1 VPGQAGSLPQPG
13 EEMSNRRPTQRGT
26 AAGASRASDRSA
38 VRPTSRRAPARTAR
52 TSNGRS
58 STQQRTGRAAADP
71 RSVPPKNP
79 STPGRRFR
87 NDNAAGNRPPAGGGG
102 RGSGGGRGR
111 PPGKRPSGGN
121 KPPRKPRSPLKIFLW
136 SIVVLLAVT
145 TTAGVAAFS
154 FVLARTE
161 VPTPNDLATTEATV
175 VYYAGGKREIGRLSD
190 ANRRASDL
198 ADIPIHVQEAVLAAE
213 DRGFY
218 EHGGISPI
226 SIARAAIN
234 NVFDSGP
241 WTQGGSTITQ
251 QYAKNAFLTQERTW
265 KRKIKEALLAFKLE
279 TLVSKEQILE
289 DYLNIAFYGRDAYGI
304 EAAAMAYFQK
314 PIQNI
319 TLSEGAVLAAIMNN
333 PGRLSPDENMETLRG
348 RWQYVLDGMLG
359 QGWITQAEHDAARF
373 PEIAKRQAG
382 NRLGGQN
389 GHLLTAV
396 HKELLALGIDETEIQ
411 RGGLTVVSTFN
422 RRAQV
427 SAERAVR
434 KFGPDSKTKG
444 VRIGLASVRPGTGEV
459 VAMYGGKDFIDD
471 QINNA
476 TRQFAQ
482 AGSTFKPFALAAA
495 LENDVSLKSYWQGDS
510 PAKIRGYELTNYN
523 DKSYGEITLLEATR
537 ESVNTAYVEMEDAVG
552 VDRVADAAVRAGI
565 PKRTPGMNM
574 KNLDLTFVLGT
585 ASPSAVDMA
594 NAYATF
600 AARGER
606 AKTTF
611 IRKVV
616 DSNGEV
622 LYKYEPSTKRAF
634 STDVADSVTYALT
647 EVVANGTGATAR
659 DLGRPAA
666 GKTGTTDMNKSAWFV
681 GFTPQLSTAV
691 FMTKENKDGIPVS
704 LSGTG
709 GREMVTGGSFPAA
722 IWTGYMK
729 GALKKTEVEQFPS
742 PPKGALKG
750 MDCPTVLPPDMEQ
763 APLGCPTPEI
773 QTEFGPDPGIE
784 EANPEDPN
792 QPEPADQPADQSQ
805 AGDADTVTASAEFGG
820 NDNGRSG
827 KKKKNQ

>member
-1 VPGQAGSLPQPG
+1 MV
-13 EEMSNRRPTQRGT
+13 
-26 AAGASRASDRSA
+26 
-38 VRPTSRRAPARTAR
+38 
-52 TSNGRS
+52 
-58 STQQRTGRAAADP
+58 AAA
-71 RSVPPKNP
+71 
-79 STPGRRFR
+79 
-87 NDNAAGNRPPAGGGG
+87 
-102 RGSGGGRGR
+102 
-111 PPGKRPSGGN
+111 
-121 KPPRKPRSPLKIFLW
+121 
-136 SIVVLLAVT
+136 LALT
-145 TTAGVAAFS
+145 TTAGVIAFS
-154 FVLARTE
+154 VVLARTE

-175 VYYAGGKREIGRLSD
+175 VYYAGGKHEIGRLSD

-198 ADIPIHVQEAVLAAE
+198 PDIPLHVQQAVLAAE

-218 EHGGISPI
+218 EHGGISPV

-234 NVFDSGP
+234 NVFSSDSG
-241 WTQGGSTITQ
+241 TQGGSTITQ

-279 TLVSKEQILE
+279 TLVSKDQILE

-304 EAAAMAYFQK
+304 EAAAMAYFNK

-333 PGRLSPDENMETLRG
+333 PGRLNPEENMPTLRG

-359 QGWITQAEHDAARF
+359 QDWITQQQYDDARF
-373 PEIAKRQAG
+373 PEIAERVAG

-389 GHLLTAV
+389 GHLLNAV
-396 HKELLALGIDETEIQ
+396 HQELLALGIDEAQIQ

-422 RRAQV
+422 RRAQR
-427 SAERAVR
+427 SAERAVA

-444 VRIGLASVRPGTGEV
+444 VRIGLASVRPGSGEV
-459 VAMYGGKDFIDD
+459 VALYGGEDFITD

-495 LENDVSLKSYWQGDS
+495 LENDLPLRSYWQGDS
-510 PAKIRGYELTNYN
+510 PAEIKGYELTNYN

-537 ESVNTAYVEMEDAVG
+537 ESVNTAYVAMEDAVG

-606 AKTTF
+606 ARTTF

-622 LYKYEPSTKRAF
+622 LYRHEKNTKRVF
-634 STDVADSVTYALT
+634 DEEVADTVTYALT
-647 EVVANGTGATAR
+647 EVVSNGTGAAAR
-659 DLGRPAA
+659 ELGRPAA

-681 GFTPQLSTAV
+681 GYTPQLSTAV
-691 FMTKENKDGIPVS
+691 FMTKENKKGIPVS

-729 GALKKTEVEQFPS
+729 RALKKADVENFPKA
-742 PPKGALKG
+742 PKDKLRGLE
-750 MDCPTVLPPDMEQ
+750 CPEILSPDMEEV
-763 APLGCPTPEI
+763 PLGCPTPQIVE
-773 QTEFGPDPGIE
+773 DPFLE
-784 EANPEDPN
+784 EANPEDGE
-792 QPEPADQPADQSQ
+792 QPGVEAPTGDQDPADPGPSEAPNDEQ
-805 AGDADTVTASAEFGG
+805 AGNSSGDTVTASGARG
-820 NDNGRSG
+820 DNRDNGGRSG
-827 KKKKNQ
+827 KKKNNSD

>member
-1 VPGQAGSLPQPG
+1 MWLVAVSL
-13 EEMSNRRPTQRGT
+13 
-26 AAGASRASDRSA
+26 A
-38 VRPTSRRAPARTAR
+38 
-52 TSNGRS
+52 
-58 STQQRTGRAAADP
+58 
-71 RSVPPKNP
+71 
-79 STPGRRFR
+79 
-87 NDNAAGNRPPAGGGG
+87 
-102 RGSGGGRGR
+102 
-111 PPGKRPSGGN
+111 
-121 KPPRKPRSPLKIFLW
+121 
-136 SIVVLLAVT
+136 LLT
-145 TTAGVAAFS
+145 TTGVIAFS
-154 FVLARTE
+154 ILLARTE

-175 VYYAGGKREIGRLSD
+175 VYYAGGKHEIGRLSD
-190 ANRRASDL
+190 ANRRAADL
-198 ADIPIHVQEAVLAAE
+198 PDVPIHVQEAVLAAE

-234 NVFDSGP
+234 NVFNSDGG
-241 WTQGGSTITQ
+241 TQGGSTITQ

-265 KRKIKEALLAFKLE
+265 QRKIKEALLAFKLE
-279 TLVSKEQILE
+279 TLVSKDQILE
-289 DYLNIAFYGRDAYGI
+289 DYLNIAFFGRDAYGI
-304 EAAAMAYFQK
+304 EAASIAYFNK
-314 PIQNI
+314 PIQDI

-333 PGRLSPDENMETLRG
+333 PGRLSPEENLPALRG
-348 RWQYVLDGMLG
+348 RWQYVIDGMLS
-359 QGWITQAEHDAARF
+359 QGWITQAQHDSARF

-382 NRLGGQN
+382 NRLGGQT
-389 GHLLTAV
+389 GHILNAV
-396 HKELLALGIDETEIQ
+396 QQELLALGIDEAQIQ

-422 RRAQV
+422 RRAQR

-434 KFGPDSKTKG
+434 KFGPESKTKG

-459 VAMYGGKDFIDD
+459 AAMYGGEDFIAD

-495 LENDVSLKSYWQGDS
+495 LESDLPLRSYWQGDS
-510 PAKIRGYELTNYN
+510 PATIKGYELTNYN

-594 NAYATF
+594 NSYATF

-606 AKTTF
+606 ARTTF
-611 IRKVV
+611 VRKVV

-622 LYKYEPSTKRAF
+622 LYRHEPKTKRVF
-634 STDVADSVTYALT
+634 DKDVADGVTYALT
-647 EVVANGTGATAR
+647 EVVSNGTGATAR

-722 IWTGYMK
+722 IWTGFMK
-729 GALKKTEVEQFPS
+729 GALKKTDVEDFPK
-742 PPKGALKG
+742 PPKDKLRGL
-750 MDCPTVLPPDMEQ
+750 DCPEFWSPDLEDV
-763 APLGCPTPEI
+763 PLGCPTPQIPE
-773 QTEFGPDPGIE
+773 DPFLD
-784 EANPEDPN
+784 EANPEDPDQVDPGE
-792 QPEPADQPADQSQ
+792 QPSEQPGEQPAEEPAGEQSGDQ
-805 AGDADTVTASAEFGG
+805 AGDNDETVSASGPRANNRDNGG
-820 NDNGRSG
+820 NGERSAR
-827 KKKKNQ
+827 KKKDNDDG

>member
-1 VPGQAGSLPQPG
+1 
-13 EEMSNRRPTQRGT
+13 M
-26 AAGASRASDRSA
+26 
-38 VRPTSRRAPARTAR
+38 
-52 TSNGRS
+52 
-58 STQQRTGRAAADP
+58 
-71 RSVPPKNP
+71 
-79 STPGRRFR
+79 
-87 NDNAAGNRPPAGGGG
+87 
-102 RGSGGGRGR
+102 
-111 PPGKRPSGGN
+111 
-121 KPPRKPRSPLKIFLW
+121 
-136 SIVVLLAVT
+136 LLAVT

-226 SIARAAIN
+226 SIARAAVN

-304 EAAAMAYFQK
+304 EAAAMAYFNK

-333 PGRLSPDENMETLRG
+333 PGRLNPDENMSTLRG

-359 QGWITQAEHDAARF
+359 QGWITRDEYDAAEF
-373 PEIAKRQAG
+373 PEIAERQAG

-389 GHLLTAV
+389 GHLLNAV
-396 HKELLALGIDETEIQ
+396 HKELLSLGVDETQIQ

-422 RRAQV
+422 RKAQRA
-427 SAERAVR
+427 AERSVR

-495 LENDVSLKSYWQGDS
+495 LENEVSLKSYWQGDS
-510 PAKIRGYELTNYN
+510 PAKIKGYELTNYN

-537 ESVNTAYVEMEDAVG
+537 ESVNTAYVAMEDAVG

-600 AARGER
+600 AARGQR

-622 LYKYEPSTKRAF
+622 LYKYEPATKEAF
-634 STDVADSVTYALT
+634 SQDVADSVTYALT
-647 EVVANGTGATAR
+647 EVVSNGTGAAAR
-659 DLGRPAA
+659 ELGRPAA

-709 GREMVTGGSFPAA
+709 GRETVTGGSFPAA

-729 GALKKTEVEQFPS
+729 GALKKTDVQKFPN
-742 PPKGALKG
+742 PPRARLREWIAQRS
-750 MDCPTVLPPDMEQ
+750 CPRTWKRSRWAARRRKSRPSS
-763 APLGCPTPEI
+763 APTPVSRKP
-773 QTEFGPDPGIE
+773 TPKTRTS
-784 EANPEDPN
+784 PN
-792 QPEPADQPADQSQ
+792 RPTHPRRTTSKRAMATPARQ
-805 AGDADTVTASAEFGG
+805 
-820 NDNGRSG
+820 
-827 KKKKNQ
+827 

>member
-1 VPGQAGSLPQPG
+1 MWLV
-13 EEMSNRRPTQRGT
+13 
-26 AAGASRASDRSA
+26 AATLA
-38 VRPTSRRAPARTAR
+38 
-52 TSNGRS
+52 
-58 STQQRTGRAAADP
+58 
-71 RSVPPKNP
+71 
-79 STPGRRFR
+79 
-87 NDNAAGNRPPAGGGG
+87 
-102 RGSGGGRGR
+102 
-111 PPGKRPSGGN
+111 
-121 KPPRKPRSPLKIFLW
+121 
-136 SIVVLLAVT
+136 LL
-145 TTAGVAAFS
+145 TTAGVVAFS
-154 FVLARTE
+154 IVLARTE

-175 VYYAGGKREIGRLSD
+175 VYYAGGKHEIGRLSD
-190 ANRRASDL
+190 ANRRAADL
-198 ADIPIHVQEAVLAAE
+198 PQVPMHVQQAVLAAE

-218 EHGGISPI
+218 EHGGISPV

-279 TLVSKEQILE
+279 TLVSKDQILE
-289 DYLNIAFYGRDAYGI
+289 DYLNIAFFGRDAYGI
-304 EAAAMAYFQK
+304 EAAAMAYFGK
-314 PIQNI
+314 PIQDI

-333 PGRLSPDENMETLRG
+333 PGRLNPEENMSTLRG
-348 RWQYVLDGMLG
+348 RWQYVLDGMLS
-359 QGWITQAEHDAARF
+359 QGWITQQQYDTARF
-373 PEIAKRQAG
+373 PEIAERQAG

-389 GHLLTAV
+389 GHLLNAV
-396 HKELLALGIDETEIQ
+396 HQELLALGVDETQIQ
-411 RGGLTVVSTFN
+411 RGGLTVVSTFSK
-422 RRAQV
+422 RAQR
-427 SAERAVR
+427 SAERAVA
-434 KFGPDSKTKG
+434 KFGPESKTKG
-444 VRIGLASVRPGTGEV
+444 VRIGLASVRPRTGEV
-459 VAMYGGKDFIDD
+459 VAMYGGRDFIDD

-495 LENDVSLKSYWQGDS
+495 LESDVPLKSYWQGDS
-510 PAKIRGYELTNYN
+510 PATIKGYELTNYN
-523 DKSYGEITLLEATR
+523 DKSYGEITLLEATK

-606 AKTTF
+606 SKTTF

-622 LYKYEPSTKRAF
+622 LYKYEPNTKRVF
-634 STDVADSVTYALT
+634 EQDVADAVTYALS
-647 EVVANGTGATAR
+647 EVVSSGTGATAR
-659 DLGRPAA
+659 ELGRPAA

-722 IWTGYMK
+722 IWTGFMK
-729 GALKKTEVEQFPS
+729 GALKKTDVENFPK
-742 PPKGALKG
+742 PPKGALRDL
-750 MDCPTVLPPDMEQ
+750 DCPEILPPDAQEIPM
-763 APLGCPTPEI
+763 GCPTPEI
-773 QTEFGPDPGIE
+773 TEDPFLE
-784 EANPEDPN
+784 EANPEDMDQVDPSE
-792 QPEPADQPADQSQ
+792 QPGEQPGEQGEQVDEQ
-805 AGDADTVTASAEFGG
+805 AANSDDTVSASGARGD
-820 NDNGRSG
+820 NRDNGGDERRAD
-827 KKKKNQ
+827 KKNNDD

>member
-1 VPGQAGSLPQPG
+1 
-13 EEMSNRRPTQRGT
+13 
-26 AAGASRASDRSA
+26 
-38 VRPTSRRAPARTAR
+38 
-52 TSNGRS
+52 
-58 STQQRTGRAAADP
+58 
-71 RSVPPKNP
+71 
-79 STPGRRFR
+79 
-87 NDNAAGNRPPAGGGG
+87 
-102 RGSGGGRGR
+102 
-111 PPGKRPSGGN
+111 
-121 KPPRKPRSPLKIFLW
+121 
-136 SIVVLLAVT
+136 
-145 TTAGVAAFS
+145 
-154 FVLARTE
+154 
-161 VPTPNDLATTEATV
+161 
-175 VYYAGGKREIGRLSD
+175 
-190 ANRRASDL
+190 
-198 ADIPIHVQEAVLAAE
+198 
-213 DRGFY
+213 
-218 EHGGISPI
+218 
-226 SIARAAIN
+226 
-234 NVFDSGP
+234 
-241 WTQGGSTITQ
+241 
-251 QYAKNAFLTQERTW
+251 
-265 KRKIKEALLAFKLE
+265 
-279 TLVSKEQILE
+279 
-289 DYLNIAFYGRDAYGI
+289 
-304 EAAAMAYFQK
+304 
-314 PIQNI
+314 
-319 TLSEGAVLAAIMNN
+319 MNN
-333 PGRLSPDENMETLRG
+333 PGRLNPDENMSTLRG

-359 QGWITQAEHDAARF
+359 QGWITQAEYDSAEF
-373 PEIAKRQAG
+373 PEISERQAG

-389 GHLLTAV
+389 GHLLNAV
-396 HKELLALGIDETEIQ
+396 HKELLALGIDETQIQ

-422 RRAQV
+422 RKAQR
-427 SAERAVR
+427 SAERSVR

-459 VAMYGGKDFIDD
+459 VAMYGGKDFITD

-510 PAKIRGYELTNYN
+510 PAKIKGYELTNYN

-622 LYKYEPSTKRAF
+622 LYKFEPSTKEAF
-634 STDVADSVTYALT
+634 SQDVADSVTYALT
-647 EVVANGTGATAR
+647 EVVSNGTGAAAR
-659 DLGRPAA
+659 ELGRPAA

-729 GALKKTEVEQFPS
+729 GALKKTEVEKFPN

-750 MDCPTVLPPDMEQ
+750 MDCPAILPPDMEEV
-763 APLGCPTPEI
+763 PLGCPTPEI

-792 QPEPADQPADQSQ
+792 QPEPNQPEPADPPAQNDDQ
-805 AGDADTVTASAEFGG
+805 AGNGTSGQTVTASAEFGG
-820 NDNGRSG
+820 DDNGRSSG
-827 KKKKNQ
+827 KKNKKKSQ